1 MSRGSNRVI
10 EIPLKD
16 SPDEV
21 IELDLD
27 ELPVGSEVLEILKQE
42 QTHLHICLTLGIE
55 YYKQGKKDDFERLL
69 SYCVEK
75 IMSFLEH
82 QHKDPCLDYPE
93 YERDQMR
100 ALDALAAYYV
110 QQANKV
116 KDREKKRELF
126 QKATH
131 LYTTADK
138 IVMYDQNHL
147 LGRAY
152 FCLLEGDKI
161 DQADAQFNFV
171 LNATDKSVPALLG
184 KACISF
190 NKKEYK
196 NALSFYKRA
205 LRANPNCPADVRL
218 GMGHCFYKMGNIE
231 KAKLAF
237 QRAHQLDN
245 KCVGALVGLAV
256 IELNKKTPESIR
268 SGVQMLSKAYNY
280 DSTDPMV
287 LNHLANH
294 FFFKKDYEK
303 VKHLALHAFHNTE
316 NEAMRAES
324 CYQLARMYHIQ
335 HDFDEAFQYYHQAS
349 LYASPNFVLPQYGLG
364 QMYIFRNDNENAANC
379 FEKVLKAHPGN
390 YETMKILGSLYAY
403 SQNQSKRDQAKVYLK
418 KVTEQIPDDVEAWIE
433 YAQLLEQTDL
443 PGALSAYGT
452 AMKILTEKVGM
463 EVPPEIHNNVAA
475 CHFRQNNLEEAA
487 KHYQSSLE
495 RCDASRRDDEDYYS
509 SIAITINYNLA
520 RLYEAKH
527 ETEKASRLYK
537 DILRQHPN
545 YIDCY
550 MRLGCISRDRGQ
562 IYDASEWFKESFNI
576 DPNQADAWSLIGN
589 LHIAKQEYEAAQ
601 KKFERILKTPST
613 KGDAYSQL
621 ALGNF
626 WLQTLSQPSLDKEK
640 RKRHQDRALQA
651 YCRVLKQDNRN
662 IYAANGIGCVLA
674 YQGRIDH
681 ARAAF
686 LLVREATADVCDVWL
701 NIGHIY
707 AATKQYVAAI
717 QIFDNCTRKFGK
729 QNNVEVLTYLA
740 RAYFESGK
748 LIECKKIL
756 LKARR
761 VQPNDPILLFNLAL
775 VLQQLANKVLEDS
788 KSVLSTVLS
797 SVHELG
803 LAQKYFHYLLNSN
816 DRVRFDQ
823 NNLMYQV
830 KRCQDL
836 LSQAQYHVAR
846 ARKLDEEDKELR
858 RKQEEEREALRMKML
873 EKQKLQE
880 EEKKKKEEELIKKRE
895 DFKEQTK
902 SKLFIP
908 DIIEEK
914 ASKKPRGRAKGDQDE
929 FVTDGSASDME
940 GGEVVSS
947 KKKRKRLS
955 GDEGDV
961 AGDRGDERKRK
972 RTKKDKENSKEKR
985 KRKKKEGDS
994 KKKPEKERVSTS
1006 GRGKATFVSKEFIDD
1021 DSSSE
1026 SDADGKKTKLV
1037 IADDA
1042 SRSPSS
1048 SINSP
1053 AARSQSS
1060 ASESDEPKKS
1070 KRALLSSDSGSGSD
1084 DDRKKKRKRKKVQK
1098 KDKKRTVR
1106 LADSSDDEGEKKSDK
1121 ADSPA
1126 GKASSSDSEGDNP
1139 PRKTLSDSEVERS
1152 EAGSD
1157 SDAGSESRAGVAD
1170 RPDSPDS
1177 PDSAPASPTV
1187 NRTDSDSD

>member
-1 MSRGSNRVI
+1 MI

-27 ELPVGSEVLEILKQE
+27 DLPVGSEVLEILKQE
-42 QTHLHICLTLGIE
+42 QTHLHICLTLAIE
-55 YYKQGKKDDFERLL
+55 YYKQGKKDDLERLL

-82 QHKDPCLDYPE
+82 QHKDPCLDYPD

-171 LNATDKSVPALLG
+171 LNSTDKSVPALLG

-196 NALSFYKRA
+196 PALSFYKRA

-218 GMGHCFYKMGNIE
+218 GMGHCYYKIGNIE
-231 KAKLAF
+231 KAKMCF

-335 HDFDEAFQYYHQAS
+335 NDFNEAFQYYHQAS

-364 QMYIFRNDNENAANC
+364 QMYIFRNDNDNAANC

-390 YETMKILGSLYAY
+390 YETMKILGSLYAN
-403 SQNQSKRDQAKVYLK
+403 SQDQSKREEAKKYLK

-443 PGALSAYGT
+443 NGALSAYGT

-475 CHFRQNNLEEAA
+475 CHFRQSNLGEAA
-487 KHYQSSLE
+487 KHYQASLE
-495 RCDASRRDDEDYYS
+495 RCEASRRDDEDYYS

-520 RLYEAKH
+520 RLHEAKH
-527 ETEKASRLYK
+527 ETETASRLYK

-576 DPNQADAWSLIGN
+576 DPNQPDAWSLIGN

-626 WLQTLSQPSLDKEK
+626 WLQTLSQSSLDKEK
-640 RKRHQDRALQA
+640 RKRHQDRALLA
-651 YCRVLKQDNRN
+651 YTRVLKQDNRN

-674 YQGRIDH
+674 YQGKIDH

-707 AATKQYVAAI
+707 AATKQYVAAT
-717 QIFDNCTRKFGK
+717 QIFENCCRKFGK
-729 QNNVEVLTYLA
+729 QNSTEVLTYLA
-740 RAYFESGK
+740 RAYYESGK
-748 LIECKKIL
+748 LLECKKVL
-756 LKARR
+756 LKARK

-775 VLQQLANKVLEDS
+775 VLQQLAMKVLEDS
-788 KSVLSTVLS
+788 KSILSTVLS

-803 LAQKYFHYLLNSN
+803 LAQKYFHFLSTSGDKN
-816 DRVRFDQ
+816 RFDQ
-823 NNLMYQV
+823 NHLKAQV
-830 KRCQDL
+830 RLCQDL

-858 RKQEEEREALRMKML
+858 RKQEEEREALRMKIL

-880 EEKKKKEEELIKKRE
+880 EEKRKKEEELIKKRE

-908 DIIEEK
+908 DVIEEK
-914 ASKKPRGRAKGDQDE
+914 GSKKPRGRTKGDQDE
-929 FVTDGSASDME
+929 FVSDGSASDLDT
-940 GGEVVSS
+940 GELVST
-947 KKKRKRLS
+947 KKKRKRGS
-955 GDEGDV
+955 GDEGELV
-961 AGDRGDERKRK
+961 GDKSDDKRRKRS
-972 RTKKDKENSKEKR
+972 KKDKENSKEKR
-985 KRKKKEGDS
+985 KRKKKESDS
-994 KKKPEKERVSTS
+994 KKKPEKERVSSS
-1006 GRGKATFVSKEFIDD
+1006 GRSKGNFVSKEFIDD
-1021 DSSSE
+1021 DSSSD
-1026 SDADGKKTKLV
+1026 SDAEGKKTKLV

-1048 SINSP
+1048 SINS
-1053 AARSQSS
+1053 AAAPSQSS
-1060 ASESDEPKKS
+1060 DSDSDRPAKKS
-1070 KRALLSSDSGSGSD
+1070 KRALLSSDSGSDSD
-1084 DDRKKKRKRKKVQK
+1084 AGKRKKKKKKTQK
-1098 KDKKRTVR
+1098 KEKKRTVR
-1106 LADSSDDEGEKKSDK
+1106 LADSSDDEMEHRSQK

-1126 GKASSSDSEGDNP
+1126 HKVSSSDSEGDNR
-1139 PRKTLSDSEVERS
+1139 PRKNVSDSEVERS

-1157 SDAGSESRAGVAD
+1157 SDAGSTTRGGDGRDAGDAATH
-1170 RPDSPDS
+1170 PDS
-1177 PDSAPASPTV
+1177 PDSAPASPVV
-1187 NRTDSDSD
+1187 NRSESESD